1 MSVSYSASGGIV
13 KFAETNSKKSQET
26 IPFVLYSLIRGRLI
40 FTTNEKY
47 EQAILS
53 TLIYIQTHL
62 EGALNLDVLAGRV
75 GFSPYHF
82 HRIFRDVIGEP
93 TKEYIRRLRV
103 DRAAYRLKMSEET
116 ILQIALD
123 TGFKTHESFTRAFQ
137 RQFGI
142 PPNEFRRNFL
152 QASRARK
159 KQLQPRYIAEF
170 HVKDESSLLPN
181 QSTSVHVRLEHVRP
195 IIVAFMRHVGPYDK
209 LLDKGSPMSLLW
221 DELFEWGNSNQLIN
235 ADSLLIGIPQDD
247 PSITPPEKQRF
258 DVCVQIPEFRNP
270 SGHIGCQ
277 TIPAGTFG
285 VGRHY
290 GSFDNLADTYM
301 HIYDS
306 LVTTGRFRLRTQTS
320 FEVYSYSLVKGDIRI
335 HFTDV
340 YLPVEPVEKHK
351 QIKERKF

>member
-1 MSVSYSASGGIV
+1 M
-13 KFAETNSKKSQET
+13 
-26 IPFVLYSLIRGRLI
+26 I

-47 EQAILS
+47 EQALLS
-53 TLIYIQTHL
+53 TLLHIQTHL
-62 EGALNLDVLAGRV
+62 EQDLRLDVLAKRV
-75 GFSPYHF
+75 GFSAYHF
-82 HRIFRDVIGEP
+82 HRIFREVIGEP
-93 TKEYIRRLRV
+93 AKEYIRRLRI
-103 DRAAYRLKMSEET
+103 DRAAYRLKISEET

-123 TGFKTHESFTRAFQ
+123 AGFKTHESFTRAFR

-142 PPNEFRRNFL
+142 TPSEFRRNSL

-159 KQLQPRYIAEF
+159 KQIQPTYLADF
-170 HVKDESSLLPN
+170 HVKDESGLLPN
-181 QSTSVHVRLEHVRP
+181 HSTAMQVRLEHVRP
-195 IIVAFMRHVGPYDK
+195 LIVAFVRHVGPYEK

-221 DELFEWGNSNQLIN
+221 EELFEWGNVNQLIN
-235 ADSLLIGIPQDD
+235 ANSLLIGIPQDD

-258 DVCVQIPEFRNP
+258 DVGVQIPEFRNP
-270 SGHIGCQ
+270 EGHIGCQ

-290 GSFDNLADTYM
+290 GLFDNLADTYG

-306 LVTTGRFRLRTQTS
+306 LVTTGKHTLRAQTS

-351 QIKERKF
+351 QNKES

>member
-1 MSVSYSASGGIV
+1 M
-13 KFAETNSKKSQET
+13 
-26 IPFVLYSLIRGRLI
+26 

-53 TLIYIQTHL
+53 TLIYIQSHL
-62 EGALNLDVLAGRV
+62 ESDLTLELLAGHA

-82 HRIFRDVIGEP
+82 HRIFREGIGEP
-93 TKEYIRRLRV
+93 TKEYIRRLRI
-103 DRAAYRLKMSEET
+103 DRAAYRLKVSEET
-116 ILQIALD
+116 IMRIALD
-123 TGFKTHESFTRAFQ
+123 AGFKTHESFTRAFQ

-142 PPNEFRRNFL
+142 PPGEFRKNFL

-159 KQLQPRYIAEF
+159 KQLQPRYMTEF
-170 HVKDESSLLPN
+170 PLKGLSDP
-181 QSTSVHVRLEHVRP
+181 STFPQVRLEHVRP
-195 IIVAFMRHVGPYDK
+195 IIVAFVRHVGPYDK

-221 DELFEWGNSNQLIN
+221 EELFDWGNANQLIN

-277 TIPAGTFG
+277 TIAAGTFG

-290 GSFDNLADTYM
+290 GPFEGLADTYM
-301 HIYDS
+301 HVYDA
-306 LVTTGRFRLRTQTS
+306 LITTGTFRLRTQAP
-320 FEVYSYSLVKGDIRI
+320 FEVYSYSQVKGDIRI

-340 YLPVEPVEKHK
+340 YLPVEPVQKHNQK
-351 QIKERKF
+351 

>member
-1 MSVSYSASGGIV
+1 M
-13 KFAETNSKKSQET
+13 
-26 IPFVLYSLIRGRLI
+26 I

-62 EGALNLDVLAGRV
+62 EGDFGLDVLAERV
-75 GFSPYHF
+75 GFSAYHF
-82 HRIFRDVIGEP
+82 HRIFREILGEP
-93 TKEYIRRLRV
+93 VKEYVRRLRV
-103 DRAAYRLKMSEET
+103 ERAAYRLKTSEET
-116 ILQIALD
+116 ILKIALD
-123 TGFKTHESFTRAFQ
+123 AGFKTHESFTRAFH

-142 PPNEFRRNFL
+142 TPNQFRSNFL
-152 QASRARK
+152 QASRTRK
-159 KQLQPRYIAEF
+159 KQLQPKYISEF
-170 HVKDESSLLPN
+170 SIKNESGLLPN
-181 QSTSVHVRLEHVRP
+181 RSTSKKVRLEHVRP
-195 IIVAFMRHVGPYDK
+195 IIVAFVRHVGPYDK

-221 DELFEWGNSNQLIN
+221 EELFAWGNANQLIN

-277 TIPAGTFG
+277 TISAGTFG

-290 GSFDNLADTYM
+290 GSFENLADTYM

-306 LVTTGRFRLRTQTS
+306 LVTTGRFRQRAQTP

-340 YLPVEPVEKHK
+340 FLPVETVEIKNK
-351 QIKERKF
+351 SKER

>member
-1 MSVSYSASGGIV
+1 M
-13 KFAETNSKKSQET
+13 
-26 IPFVLYSLIRGRLI
+26 I

-47 EQAILS
+47 EHAILS
-53 TLIYIQTHL
+53 TLIHIQTHL
-62 EGALNLDVLAGRV
+62 EGDLNLDVLAGRV
-75 GFSPYHF
+75 GFSAYHF
-82 HRIFRDVIGEP
+82 HRVFREILGEP
-93 TKEYIRRLRV
+93 VKEYIRRLRV
-103 DRAAYRLKMSEET
+103 ERAAYRLKVSEET

-142 PPNEFRRNFL
+142 TPNEFRRNFL
-152 QASRARK
+152 QASHARK
-159 KQLQPRYIAEF
+159 KQIQPRYMTEF
-170 HVKDESSLLPN
+170 HVKDESGLLPN
-181 QSTSVHVRLEHVRP
+181 RSTSSQVRLEHVRP
-195 IIVAFMRHVGPYDK
+195 LIVAFVRHVGPYDT
-209 LLDKGSPMSLLW
+209 LLDKGSPMSQLW
-221 DELFEWGNSNQLIN
+221 EELFVWGNANQLIN

-277 TIPAGTFG
+277 TISAGTFG

-306 LVTTGRFRLRTQTS
+306 LVTAGKCRLRAQTP
-320 FEVYSYSLVKGDIRI
+320 FEVYSYSRVKGDLRI

-340 YLPVEPVEKHK
+340 YLPVEPVEKYK
-351 QIKERKF
+351 QSKVS

>member
-1 MSVSYSASGGIV
+1 M
-13 KFAETNSKKSQET
+13 
-26 IPFVLYSLIRGRLI
+26 I

-53 TLIYIQTHL
+53 TLIHIQTHL
-62 EGALNLDVLAGRV
+62 EGDLTLDVLADRV
-75 GFSPYHF
+75 GFSAYHF
-82 HRIFRDVIGEP
+82 HRIFRETLGEP
-93 TKEYIRRLRV
+93 VKEYVRRLRV
-103 DRAAYRLKMSEET
+103 ERAAYRLKISEET
-116 ILQIALD
+116 ILKIALD
-123 TGFKTHESFTRAFQ
+123 AGFKTHESFTRAFQ

-142 PPNEFRRNFL
+142 TPNEFRRNFL
-152 QASRARK
+152 QISHARK
-159 KQLQPRYIAEF
+159 KQIQPTYISEF
-170 HVKDESSLLPN
+170 SVNDESGLLPN
-181 QSTSVHVRLEHVRP
+181 HSTLKKVRLEHVRP
-195 IIVAFMRHVGPYDK
+195 IIVAFVRHVGPYDR
-209 LLDKGSPMSLLW
+209 LLDKSSPISLLW
-221 DELFEWGNSNQLIN
+221 EELFAWGNANQLIN

-277 TIPAGTFG
+277 TISAGTFG

-290 GSFDNLADTYM
+290 GSFDNLADTYR

-306 LVTTGRFRLRTQTS
+306 LIMAGKFRLRAQTP

-340 YLPVEPVEKHK
+340 FLPVEAVETHR
-351 QIKERKF
+351 QTKET

>member
-1 MSVSYSASGGIV
+1 M
-13 KFAETNSKKSQET
+13 
-26 IPFVLYSLIRGRLI
+26 I

-53 TLIYIQTHL
+53 TLIHIQTHL
-62 EGALNLDVLAGRV
+62 EGDLSLDVLAERV
-75 GFSPYHF
+75 GFSAYHF
-82 HRIFRDVIGEP
+82 HRIFREILGEP
-93 TKEYIRRLRV
+93 VKEYVRRLRV
-103 DRAAYRLKMSEET
+103 ERAAYRLKISEET
-116 ILQIALD
+116 ILKVALD
-123 TGFKTHESFTRAFQ
+123 AGFKTHESFTRAFQ
-137 RQFGI
+137 RKFGI
-142 PPNEFRRNFL
+142 TPNEFRNNFL
-152 QASRARK
+152 QVSHARK
-159 KQLQPRYIAEF
+159 KQIQPKYISEF
-170 HVKDESSLLPN
+170 NVKDESGLLPN
-181 QSTSVHVRLEHVRP
+181 HSTSKLVRLEHVRP
-195 IIVAFMRHVGPYDK
+195 IIVAFVRHVGPYDK

-221 DELFEWGNSNQLIN
+221 EELFAWGKANQLIN

-277 TIPAGTFG
+277 TISAGTFG

-290 GSFDNLADTYM
+290 GSFENLADTYM

-306 LVTTGRFRLRTQTS
+306 LVTAGKFRLRAQTT

-340 YLPVEPVEKHK
+340 FLPVESVKSHK
-351 QIKERKF
+351 QIKER

>member
-1 MSVSYSASGGIV
+1 
-13 KFAETNSKKSQET
+13 
-26 IPFVLYSLIRGRLI
+26 LI

-75 GFSPYHF
+75 GFSAYHF
-82 HRIFRDVIGEP
+82 HRVFRQVLGEP
-93 TKEYIRRLRV
+93 VKEYVRRLRME
-103 DRAAYRLKMSEET
+103 RAAYRLKISDET
-116 ILQIALD
+116 VLQIAMD
-123 TGFKTHESFTRAFQ
+123 AGFKTHESFTRAFQ

-142 PPNEFRRNFL
+142 TPNEFRTNFL
-152 QASRARK
+152 RSSRARK
-159 KQLQPRYIAEF
+159 KQIQPKYMTEF
-170 HVKDESSLLPN
+170 DIKDGSGLLPN
-181 QSTSVHVRLEHVRP
+181 RSTSLRVRLEHVRP
-195 IIVAFMRHVGPYDK
+195 LIVAFVRHVGPYDQV
-209 LLDKGSPMSLLW
+209 LDQGSPMSLLW
-221 DELFEWGNSNQLIN
+221 DELFAWGNANQLIN

-270 SGHIGCQ
+270 TGHIGCQ
-277 TIPAGTFG
+277 TIAAGTFG

-290 GSFDNLADTYM
+290 GAFDSLAETYM

-306 LVTTGRFRLRTQTS
+306 LVTTGKNKLRSQTA
-320 FEVYSYSLVKGDIRI
+320 FEVYSHSRVKGDIRI

-340 YLPVEPVEKHK
+340 YLPVEPVAKHK
-351 QIKERKF
+351 QMKDK